1 VGDPEPAVADT
12 KVSTELKAVS
22 VQNNAVADGLQDK
35 TSQEPNIKVTGSGD
49 RPLRIGVLIK
59 LVPRFDAMELG
70 PDGRLVRDGLQLEMN
85 PYCRRAVTAGVTLA
99 RALGGTT
106 TAITLGP
113 PVAVEILREA
123 LAGGVDHGMLL
134 TDPAFVG
141 SDTLATALAL
151 AAAVRR
157 LGGLDLILMGRNS
170 VDSDTAQVGPQL
182 AELLGVAFLGGARTL
197 RVEGGEVTAGLELD
211 DGQMTARTRFPAV
224 ISCAER
230 LCNPCK
236 APAATQDTDLDER
249 IEVVSA
255 RELGPGPWGW
265 SASPTRVGDLRSH
278 RSDRGRLILD
288 GDVAEQVKLTCDIL
302 IEKGVFSK
310 IADETAIG
318 VDEVP
323 RNGNDTSTTI
333 GVLVEPGRSGLRR
346 ELLGRAAV
354 LAETLGATVTAI
366 VTSQLTGVTQLVCEG
381 ADTVLWI
388 KSATVAEDVA
398 DNAAIWCERVAPWA
412 MLTPSTMWGR
422 EVAGRV
428 AARLRAGLIGD
439 AIDLEIKDGRL
450 IGWKPAFG
458 GQISAAITSE
468 SATQIATIRP
478 GVLPIL
484 RPRAERKCSVT
495 IMAVKPRRRVEV
507 VDSSRDDDIEILGSA
522 RVVVGV
528 GAGVD
533 PGDYSQLEEL
543 AELLGA
549 DFGATRKVT
558 DRQLM
563 TRARQIGITGRS
575 ISPDLYVAIGIA
587 GKLNHMIGVRAAGTI
602 LAINSDP
609 VAPVFDVSDVGIV
622 GEWKDAVTMLCD
634 SLRERVG

>member
-1 VGDPEPAVADT
+1 VADT

-22 VQNNAVADGLQDK
+22 VQNNAVADGLQGQA
-35 TSQEPNIKVTGSGD
+35 SLEPNIEVTGSGD

-106 TAITLGP
+106 TAIALGP

-123 LAGGVDHGMLL
+123 LAGGVDQGMLL

-182 AELLGVAFLGGARTL
+182 AELLGVAFLGGARKL

-236 APAATQDTDLDER
+236 APAAAQDTDLDER

-255 RELGPGPWGW
+255 SELGPGPWGW

-278 RSDRGRLILD
+278 RSERSRLVLG
-288 GDVAEQVKLTCDIL
+288 GDVAEQVKLTCDFL

-323 RNGNDTSTTI
+323 STVSDTSTTI
-333 GVLVEPGRSGLRR
+333 GVLVEPGRLGLRR

-354 LAETLGATVTAI
+354 LAQTLGATVTAI
-366 VTSQLTGVTQLVCEG
+366 VPGQLTDVTQLGCEG
-381 ADTVLWI
+381 ADTVLSI
-388 KSATVAEDVA
+388 ESATVAEDVA
-398 DNAAIWCERVAPWA
+398 ESAAVWCERATPWA
-412 MLTPSTMWGR
+412 VLAPSTMWGR

-439 AIDLEIKDGRL
+439 AIDLEVKDGRL

-468 SATQIATIRP
+468 SPTQIATIRP

-484 RPRAERKCSVT
+484 RPRAERKSSVT
-495 IMAVKPRRRVEV
+495 IMPVKPRRRVEV

-533 PGDYSQLEEL
+533 PGDYFQVEEL

-587 GKLNHMIGVRAAGTI
+587 GNLNHMIGVTAAGTI

-609 VAPVFDVSDVGIV
+609 RAPVFDVSDVGIV
-622 GEWKDAVTMLCD
+622 GEWKDAVAMLCD

>member
-1 VGDPEPAVADT
+1 VADT

-35 TSQEPNIKVTGSGD
+35 TSLEPNIEVTGSGD

-106 TAITLGP
+106 TAITFGP

-236 APAATQDTDLDER
+236 APAAAQDTDLDER

-278 RSDRGRLILD
+278 RSERGRLVLG

-323 RNGNDTSTTI
+323 PNVSDTSTTI

-366 VTSQLTGVTQLVCEG
+366 VTGQLTGVTQLGCEG
-381 ADTVLWI
+381 ADTVLSI
-388 KSATVAEDVA
+388 ESATVAEDVA
-398 DNAAIWCERVAPWA
+398 DNAAEWCERAAPWA
-412 MLTPSTMWGR
+412 MLAPSTMWGR

-439 AIDLEIKDGRL
+439 AIDLEMKDGRL

-468 SATQIATIRP
+468 SPTQIATIRP

-495 IMAVKPRRRVEV
+495 IMPVKPRRRVEV

-533 PGDYSQLEEL
+533 PGDYFQLEEL

-609 VAPVFDVSDVGIV
+609 GAPVFDVSDVGIV
-622 GEWKDAVTMLCD
+622 GEWKDAVAMLCD

>member
-35 TSQEPNIKVTGSGD
+35 TSLEPNIEVTGSGD

-236 APAATQDTDLDER
+236 APAAAQDTDLDER

-278 RSDRGRLILD
+278 RSERGRLVLG

-323 RNGNDTSTTI
+323 PNVSDTSTTI

-346 ELLGRAAV
+346 ELLGRAAI

-366 VTSQLTGVTQLVCEG
+366 VTGQLTGVTQLGCEG
-381 ADTVLWI
+381 ADAVLSI
-388 KSATVAEDVA
+388 ESATVAEDVA
-398 DNAAIWCERVAPWA
+398 DNAAVWCERAAPWA
-412 MLTPSTMWGR
+412 MLAPSTMWGR

-439 AIDLEIKDGRL
+439 AIDLEMKDGRL

-478 GVLPIL
+478 GVLPML

-495 IMAVKPRRRVEV
+495 IMPVKPRRRVEV

-563 TRARQIGITGRS
+563 TRTRQIGITGRS

-609 VAPVFDVSDVGIV
+609 GAPVFDVSDVGIV
-622 GEWKDAVTMLCD
+622 GEWKDAVAMLCD

>member
-366 VTSQLTGVTQLVCEG
+366 VTGQLTGVTQLVCEG

-609 VAPVFDVSDVGIV
+609 GAPVFDVSDVGIV
-622 GEWKDAVTMLCD
+622 GEWKDAVAMLCD

>member
-1 VGDPEPAVADT
+1 MADT

-323 RNGNDTSTTI
+323 PNVSDTSTTI

-366 VTSQLTGVTQLVCEG
+366 VTGQLTGVTQLVCEG

-609 VAPVFDVSDVGIV
+609 GAPVFDVSDVGIV
-622 GEWKDAVTMLCD
+622 GEWKDAVAMLCD